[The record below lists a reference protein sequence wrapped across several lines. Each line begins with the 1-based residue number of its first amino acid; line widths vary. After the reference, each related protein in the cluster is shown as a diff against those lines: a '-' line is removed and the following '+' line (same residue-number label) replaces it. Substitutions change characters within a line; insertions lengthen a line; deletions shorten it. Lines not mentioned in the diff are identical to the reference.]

1 MKFTGP
7 NSLGQHILTDRIF
20 IEKIICEANLA
31 KTEKVLE
38 IGAGEGALTAHLCRQ
53 AGHVTSFEIDK
64 AKFDTAK
71 QKLAH
76 FNNLLLLNVNPF
88 SHDPMSFKFDVC
100 VSNIPFS
107 RSKET
112 ILWLTNHEF
121 NRAIILVQ
129 REFASKLSSTPAKRS
144 YRAIS
149 VICGYCFNVK
159 ELFEVPRTSFSPL
172 PTVSSQVIE
181 LVPSGRQLSYDAK
194 KNIALLFSQKKRNVR
209 RVASVLG
216 FKSDIDLSKR
226 ICQLNP
232 NEIVDIAKS
241 MHLRPDSIRNS

>member
-1 MKFTGP
+1 MRFTGP
-7 NSLGQHILTDRIF
+7 NSLGQHILTDRMVLEQIAR
-20 IEKIICEANLA
+20 EANLA

-53 AGHVTSFEIDK
+53 AGKVTSFEIDK
-64 AKFDTAK
+64 AKFEFAK

-76 FNNLLLLNVNPF
+76 FNNLLLLNANPF
-88 SHDPMSFKFDVC
+88 NHESMSFEFDVC
-100 VSNIPFS
+100 VSNIPYS

-121 NRAIILVQ
+121 KRAIIMVQ
-129 REFASKLSSTPAKRS
+129 REFARKLSSTPGKES

-149 VICGYCFNVK
+149 VICRYCFNVK
-159 ELFEVPRTSFSPL
+159 ELFEVPRTSFTPP

-209 RVASVLG
+209 RVASYLG
-216 FKSDIDLSKR
+216 FQSGLDLSRR
-226 ICQLNP
+226 ICQLSP
-232 NEIVDIAKS
+232 NEIVYIARNMS
-241 MHLRPDSIRNS
+241 SI